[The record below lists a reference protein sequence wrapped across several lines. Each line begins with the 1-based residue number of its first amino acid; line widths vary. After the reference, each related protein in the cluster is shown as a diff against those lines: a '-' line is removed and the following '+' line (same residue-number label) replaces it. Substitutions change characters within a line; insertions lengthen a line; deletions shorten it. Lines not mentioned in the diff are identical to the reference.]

1 MKLLRNPI
9 FTAGLVIV
17 AVAVVFYQLMGPR
30 LRLGRYPVN
39 SQTLAS
45 QSVQAPTTIKSPTRP
60 AAKVVGAGLV
70 LTNKIDREFAE
81 LHFDGWVEWPQRDP
95 FLLVPPDPEELS
107 ALTETNSPVLSW
119 KLRALWAQTGSRL
132 AVINHGTYREGDEI
146 EGYRIDKIDT
156 SGVWFVGP
164 REKERLG
171 FDSRP
176 RPPATNNPPPVVNP
190 PPVLLQP

>member
-17 AVAVVFYQLMGPR
+17 AVAVVFYQFMGPR
-30 LRLGRYPVN
+30 LRFG
-39 SQTLAS
+39 
-45 QSVQAPTTIKSPTRP
+45 RP
-60 AAKVVGAGLV
+60 ANLQVNATQATTVTKPAPRSVPKLVGVGLL

-95 FLLVPPDPEELS
+95 FLLLTPDPDELS
-107 ALTETNSPVLSW
+107 AITETNSPVPTW

-156 SGVWFVGP
+156 GGVWFIGP

-171 FDSRP
+171 FDTRP
-176 RPPATNNPPPVVNP
+176 RPPATNSPQPVVSPPPVMV
-190 PPVLLQP
+190 QP